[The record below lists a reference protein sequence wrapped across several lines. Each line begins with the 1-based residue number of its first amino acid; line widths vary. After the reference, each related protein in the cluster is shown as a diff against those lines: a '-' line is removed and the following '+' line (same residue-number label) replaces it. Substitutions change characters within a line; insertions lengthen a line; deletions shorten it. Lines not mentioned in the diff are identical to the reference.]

1 MPTMNYLVNFD
12 AMTWQ
17 SPMLGVRHKVH
28 CEGARIL
35 RLVEYSREML
45 PHWCSK
51 GHIGH
56 IIQGRMEIEFKR
68 DRQLFSTGDAI
79 FIPSGPEHS
88 HRAVALTSVVTALFV
103 EDV

>member
-1 MPTMNYLVNFD
+1 MP
-12 AMTWQ
+12 
-17 SPMLGVRHKVH
+17 GVRHKIHSVD
-28 CEGARIL
+28 GRVL
-35 RLVEYSREML
+35 RFVEYSRDMI

-56 IIQGRMEIEFKR
+56 IVQGRMEIEFKNGV
-68 DRQLFSTGDAI
+68 QIFGTGDAV

-88 HRAVALTSVVTALFV
+88 HRAIPLSPVVTALFV